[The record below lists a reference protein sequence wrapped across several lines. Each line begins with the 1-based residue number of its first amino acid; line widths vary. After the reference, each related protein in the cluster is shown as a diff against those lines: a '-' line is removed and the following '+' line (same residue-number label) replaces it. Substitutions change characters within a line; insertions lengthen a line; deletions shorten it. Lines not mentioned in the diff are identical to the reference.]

1 MPRAATIAAPAP
13 SFQRAKVSDDYVS
26 EMAEAAARFKEKTG
40 RTEPNASER
49 TARLQAIMADK
60 SNYMRRVGQAMVGP
74 IMLKLRYQGITRNV
88 LLEQALEPG
97 APIEFDVL
105 DDLGQA
111 YVLHGSEG
119 EVKVTRFEGKRVPA
133 RLFRIAAYPQVKKED
148 LWLMRVNIVDYAQD
162 EAKQAIMKQEDARLI
177 TALESAITDYG
188 TLVPEGAAVINEL
201 SGSVTPDSFYDLVA
215 IIEARELT
223 AARVLMNPADFR
235 DLYKWEINDTG
246 FAWKDRIFSGDT
258 IEGFGE
264 FQVQRSVMVPRGTI
278 YLTPE
283 PQYMGIFPTMYSLQ
297 VEENNTPAKF
307 HRGWVMDEL
316 VGMAILNARGIAKIV
331 IS

>member
-1 MPRAATIAAPAP
+1 MPRAATIAPQATY
-13 SFQRAKVSDDYVS
+13 QRAKVSDDYVN
-26 EMAEAAARFKEKTG
+26 EIAEAAARYKERTG
-40 RTEPNASER
+40 RTEPTPVER
-49 TARLQAIMADK
+49 HQRLQAIMSDK
-60 SNYMRRVGQAMVGP
+60 QNYMRRVGQSMVGP

-133 RLFRIAAYPQVKKED
+133 RLFRIASYPQIKKED

-162 EAKQAIMKQEDARLI
+162 ESKQSIMKQEDARLI
-177 TALESAITDYG
+177 TALETAIQDYG

-201 SGSVTPDSFYDLVA
+201 SGSLTPDAFYDLVA

-235 DLYKWEINDTG
+235 DLYKWDINDTG
-246 FAWKDRIFSGDT
+246 FVWKDKIFAGEAID
-258 IEGFGE
+258 GFGE
-264 FQVQRSVMVPRGTI
+264 FQVQKSIQVPRGTV
-278 YLTPE
+278 YLTPAPE
-283 PQYMGIFPTMYSLQ
+283 YMGIFPTMYSLQ

-316 VGMAILNARGIAKIV
+316 VGMAILNGRGLAKIV
-331 IS
+331 VS